1 VTRVNTLLVLLIL
14 ILDGTYCQN
23 ALYNSIDFSY
33 LIQYLIHPA
42 FCFLQATPPPSTI
55 QMISEHN
62 KVPPKLT
69 GKRNYVSIEAMK
81 SEAAQKI
88 KTKKLNL

>member
-1 VTRVNTLLVLLIL
+1 MAKGASDFGRS
-14 ILDGTYCQN
+14 GTYMHVFYQPTYI
-23 ALYNSIDFSY
+23 YNFSY

-42 FCFLQATPPPSTI
+42 FCFLQATPPSTI

-88 KTKKLNL
+88 KTKKSLNY